1 MARKHVKSPGAHKS
15 HQHIQLRGKL
25 LALEQLLHLIG
36 EAGILIGRRSLL
48 THEHTNNTIK
58 IVSSRPNLS
67 LSLSFISRSLQP
79 GIQKLQKELQQKRRA
94 HEPWRNRQTLW
105 MYVPCKWTNADDARA
120 RAHREH
126 ERKGE
131 GDRRGRRARAQK
143 REKND
148 GAPQRETQSSMKL
161 FRLWTPNCSLHGW
174 ELLLVDASRPFIVP
188 NYCLLRGWRNTHF
201 FVDEDTLSGDAF
213 HLFIVVSLPPPCTY
227 SSYYEL

>member
-1 MARKHVKSPGAHKS
+1 
-15 HQHIQLRGKL
+15 
-25 LALEQLLHLIG
+25 
-36 EAGILIGRRSLL
+36 
-48 THEHTNNTIK
+48 
-58 IVSSRPNLS
+58 
-67 LSLSFISRSLQP
+67 
-79 GIQKLQKELQQKRRA
+79 
-94 HEPWRNRQTLW
+94 LW

-131 GDRRGRRARAQK
+131 GDRRGRRERARAQK

-161 FRLWTPNCSLHGW
+161 FGLWTPNCSLHGW

-188 NYCLLRGWRNTHF
+188 NYCLLRGWRNTRF

-213 HLFIVVSLPPPCTY
+213 HLFIVVSLPPPCTH